1 MNLKIRQDTKGFAK
15 GYAPNFSE
23 EVFVIS
29 KIKNTVPWTYAV
41 SDFICEEIT
50 GSFYEKELQKTS
62 QKEFR
67 IEKVLKRK
75 GNKLYV
81 KWKEYVIVLIVG
93 FTKKHLIRT

>member
-50 GSFYEKELQKTS
+50 GSFYEKELQKTC
-62 QKEFR
+62 QKVFR
-67 IEKVLKRK
+67 IEEVLRRK

-81 KWKEYVIVLIVG
+81 KWKEYDNRFDSWIH
-93 FTKKHLIRT
+93 KKHLIRT